1 MTITAPRP
9 IQEYSELE
17 YLLLGDLR
25 EMLEQPLNDDEDRRW
40 LVAVLDELL
49 ETLECEFC
57 LEEDGGYMTEV
68 LDIWPNW
75 SGQIDRLFS
84 EHKTLCSQ
92 LKRLRYRLAEALPL
106 KEVAESLRSQL
117 RDWMATLT
125 AHHRHEHRLIQEAF
139 AFDVGAGD

>member
-1 MTITAPRP
+1 MTTTAPRP

-25 EMLEQPLNDDEDRRW
+25 ELLEQPLNDDENRRW

-49 ETLECEFC
+49 ETLECEFR

-68 LDIWPNW
+68 MDIRPNW
-75 SGQIDRLFS
+75 SGRVDRLLG
-84 EHKTLCSQ
+84 EHETLCSQ

-106 KEVAESLRSQL
+106 CEVAGSLRSQL
-117 RDWMATLT
+117 RSWMTSLT
-125 AHHRHEHRLIQEAF
+125 AHHRHEKRLLQTVFIS
-139 AFDVGAGD
+139 DLGAGD